1 MSQHLEVLL
10 PEVAAAMKPG
20 FDSMNAMLN
29 IVQSQN
35 QLILDA
41 VKKVEA
47 ENQTML
53 ADSFFANLKHA
64 KTR

>member
-1 MSQHLEVLL
+1 MALL
-10 PEVAAAMKPG
+10 LEVAAAMKTG
-20 FDSMNAMLN
+20 YDSTSAMLN

-47 ENQTML
+47 ENRSML
-53 ADSFFANLKHA
+53 ADSFFCKSQ
-64 KTR
+64 TC